1 MAEMHPSKFI
11 GDTTDSGEHGE
22 ALVYA
27 ELEKLPK
34 DWVVIHDLWRY
45 YVDQKGEHVNYET
58 DFIVL
63 VPGHGFVVIEVKNWY
78 NAWVE
83 NGAWRY
89 KPHQAGEAQAVE
101 KKAEPVKQA
110 YLAAKKLDE
119 ELKNNPNTKK
129 WYCNPQNKEKSRAE
143 FRALAVLIR
152 QSRDEVE
159 KGCRDYTHQYVCGV
173 RELQTELQE
182 RIEELFEWR
191 EDMRRFSHEHVKSIR
206 DYLLPTIKMGVEPAY
221 YSRMMD
227 HATTAVRELLA
238 MLEDSTFGISVRG
251 CAGSGKTWVALDE
264 MQRLANKIITS
275 GERKKILYLC
285 FNAKLSEHVKR
296 DERLKNGIEKG
307 IIKVATYPALWTEI
321 TGLPWSNE
329 KLKTDDPKDIS
340 ALKQKISE
348 NGDTWKYDY
357 IMIDEAQDFR
367 FMWWSA
373 IASLSSEGAKL
384 YYFSDSNQNLFNAA
398 SGGTVPM
405 TPTQVLLKRNL
416 RNTAEIA
423 RFSSAVLPKG
433 HEMEPLDISL
443 NGVVVLKPIEDRHER
458 ARAVSGLIRIL
469 TATATNADKSI
480 KSQLDAAHQYKS
492 PPVDRKQIVVLSPY
506 KVGSE
511 KMQELCSVG
520 EVAEVNSRKDAF
532 NQWERGEDI
541 VLGTTIKS
549 FKGLE
554 SDYIILTDIDEPKDE
569 DRNPLRCND
578 FYVACTRAKLGL
590 YIIPRT
596 LKGCEYAKNIASL
609 SEN

>member
-78 NAWVE
+78 KAKVE
-83 NGAWRY
+83 DGIWRY
-89 KPHQAGEAQAVE
+89 MPHQTTEFQDVE

-119 ELKNNPNTKK
+119 ELKNNPTTRK
-129 WYCNPQNKEKSRAE
+129 WYCNPQNREKSRAE

-152 QSRDEVE
+152 QSRDDIE
-159 KGCRDYTHQYVCGV
+159 KGCRDHTHQYVCGV
-173 RELQTELQE
+173 RELQAGLQG
-182 RIEELFEWR
+182 RIEGLFEWP
-191 EDMRRFSHEHVKSIR
+191 EDTRRFNREHVKSIR
-206 DYLLPTIKMGVEPAY
+206 DYLLPTIKMRVEPAY

-227 HATTAVRELLA
+227 HATAAVQGLLS
-238 MLEDSTFGISVRG
+238 MLENSTCGISVRG

-264 MQRLANKIITS
+264 MQRLADKIIAS

-296 DERLKNGIEKG
+296 DGRLKNGIEKG

-367 FMWWSA
+367 FMWWFA
-373 IASLSSEGAKL
+373 VTSLSSEGAKL

-398 SGGTVPM
+398 SGGTIPI

-443 NGVVVLKPIEDRHER
+443 NGVVVLQPIEDRHER
-458 ARAVSGLIRIL
+458 ARAVSGIIRIL
-469 TATATNADKSI
+469 TGTDSKADKSI
-480 KSQLDAAHQYKS
+480 RSQLDITSLHEM

-511 KMQELCSVG
+511 KMQDLCSVG
-520 EVAEVNSRKDAF
+520 EVAEVNSGKDAF

-590 YIIPRT
+590 YIIPKT
-596 LKGCEYAKNIASL
+596 MQGYEYAKKIASM
-609 SEN
+609 SGN